1 MVVCKRVFGNL
12 VRSLSMYLVW
22 IGAIMVI
29 VKLSGYGLIATLSWW
44 WILLPLGLAI
54 IWFEWLERLFGRDRR
69 SVDAAE
75 LADQHKNRVKDEF
88 RKARRGH

>member
-1 MVVCKRVFGNL
+1 
-12 VRSLSMYLVW
+12 MYLVW

-29 VKLSGYGLIATLSWW
+29 VKLSGFWVIATLSWW

-54 IWFEWLERLFGRDRR
+54 IWFEWLERLFGLDRR

-75 LADQHKNRVKDEF
+75 WADQHKNRVKEQF
-88 RKARRGH
+88 RKARGGR

>member
-1 MVVCKRVFGNL
+1 MLFKRIFRNL

-29 VKLSGYGLIATLSWW
+29 VKLSGYGVIATLSWW

-54 IWFEWLERLFGRDRR
+54 IWFEWLEGLFGFDRR
-69 SVDAAE
+69 SVEANEWGDRHKTRVAE
-75 LADQHKNRVKDEF
+75 QF
-88 RKARRGH
+88 RKARGGH